1 MEDLRGFVLDKL
13 RSTLQRGFV
22 ARMCRTSLGVLKGI
36 ALLHGYG
43 YALAFGREEAVEGGS

>member
-1 MEDLRGFVLDKL
+1 VTMSSGAFSRHQFSADCTIR
-13 RSTLQRGFV
+13 
-22 ARMCRTSLGVLKGI
+22 